1 MELSQLQSFILVA
14 TLNSFSKAAEILHLT
29 QPAITHQIKHL
40 EQELGEVLIERRGR
54 TLLLTPAGEVFLEYA
69 RQISNL
75 TDAARETIHHFTS
88 ARGRLTIGAGTTN
101 TIFRLPDILKNY
113 RQNHPQ
119 VEIRIRNG
127 DSDLIS
133 RLVSENAVDL
143 GLVTTVNPSLNLETK
158 SLFSDRILLAVPP
171 GFPKIQ
177 LTMKQLESESL
188 ILFRSGSGFRRF
200 LDERFYQYQ
209 FIPNVTMELE
219 SIEAIIRMVASGLGL
234 AFLPEVAVRE
244 ELAVSELRQVEIAR
258 WEPMVRHT
266 YLIYRQD
273 KYLTW
278 PMKAFFQQL
287 SLNPGTLSK

>member
-1 MELSQLQSFILVA
+1 M
-14 TLNSFSKAAEILHLT
+14 
-29 QPAITHQIKHL
+29 
-40 EQELGEVLIERRGR
+40 
-54 TLLLTPAGEVFLEYA
+54 
-69 RQISNL
+69 
-75 TDAARETIHHFTS
+75 IHHFTS
-88 ARGRLTIGAGTTN
+88 VRGRLTIGAGTTN

-113 RQNHPQ
+113 RQTHPQ

-143 GLVTTVNPSLNLETK
+143 GLVTTVNPALKLETK
-158 SLFSDRILLAVPP
+158 SLFSDRILLAAPP
-171 GFPKIQ
+171 GFSKKQ
-177 LTMKQLESESL
+177 LTMKELEVESL

-200 LDERFYQYQ
+200 LDEWFYQYQ

-219 SIEAIIRMVASGLGL
+219 SMEAIIRMVASGLGL
-234 AFLPEVAVRE
+234 AFLPEVAIGE
-244 ELAVSELRQVEIAR
+244 ELARAELCQITITG
-258 WEPMVRHT
+258 WEPMIRHT

-287 SLNPGTLSK
+287 QIVGW

>member
-1 MELSQLQSFILVA
+1 MELNQLQSFILVA
-14 TLNSFSKAAEILHLT
+14 TLTSFSKAAEILHLT
-29 QPAITHQIKHL
+29 QPAITHQIKNL
-40 EQELGEVLIERRGR
+40 EEELGEVLIERRGR
-54 TLLLTPAGEVFLEYA
+54 SLILTPAGEVFLEYA

-88 ARGRLTIGAGTTN
+88 VRGRLTIGAGTTN

-113 RQNHPQ
+113 RQTHPQ

-127 DSDLIS
+127 DSALIS

-143 GLVTTVNPSLNLETK
+143 GLVTTVNPALNLETK
-158 SLFSDRILLAVPP
+158 SLFNDQILLVAPP
-171 GFPKIQ
+171 GFPKAQ
-177 LTMKQLESESL
+177 LSKKELEAESL

-200 LDERFYQYQ
+200 LDEHFYQYQ

-219 SIEAIIRMVASGLGL
+219 SIEAIIRLVASGLGL
-234 AFLPEVAVRE
+234 AFLPDIAIRE
-244 ELAVSELRQVEIAR
+244 ALASGELRQVTIVGWA
-258 WEPMVRHT
+258 PLMRHT
-266 YLIYRQD
+266 YLIYRRD

-287 SLNPGTLSK
+287 KISHGNNY